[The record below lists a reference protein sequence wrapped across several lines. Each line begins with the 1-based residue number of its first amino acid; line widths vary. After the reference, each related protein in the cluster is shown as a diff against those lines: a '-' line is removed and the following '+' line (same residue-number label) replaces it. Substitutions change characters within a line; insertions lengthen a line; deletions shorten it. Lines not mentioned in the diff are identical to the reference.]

1 MILNMNKVSFSILTA
16 MLVLM
21 SNGIASAQDLS
32 PVSNM
37 LASVQAALTGPIGKS
52 IAVIAVIGVG
62 FACLLGRL
70 NWTLFGMVLVGCVLI
85 FFAGDII
92 DGFTG

>member
-1 MILNMNKVSFSILTA
+1 MTLNTNMASLSILAA
-16 MLVLM
+16 MLIMM

-37 LASVQAALTGPIGKS
+37 LASVEAALTGPIGKS

>member
-1 MILNMNKVSFSILTA
+1 MILNTNIPSLSILAA
-16 MLVLM
+16 MLLM
-21 SNGIASAQDLS
+21 MTSGIASAQDLS

-37 LASVQAALTGPIGKS
+37 LASVEAALTGPIGKS

>member
-1 MILNMNKVSFSILTA
+1 MILKTNMASLSILAA
-16 MLVLM
+16 MLIMM

-37 LASVQAALTGPIGKS
+37 LASVEAALTGPIGKS